1 MKRIAVVLFALV
13 CTTLHAQLPVPPL
26 WGHRVH
32 DEAHI
37 LSTSAADQLEAML
50 KEHEDST
57 SNQIAVLIIT
67 SLEGDPLEDYAIR
80 VANEWKLGRKGKD
93 NGILLLIAV
102 DDRKMRIEVGKG
114 LEGVVPDVVASRI
127 IRNEIAPAFRD
138 RDYDRGVTNG
148 ITALIRAIGG
158 EYIADESQPAS
169 DGDFMTWQERLFVG
183 LFVFGILGI
192 FTFIGVLQSGSM
204 GWFMYA
210 FLIPFYASFPLVIF
224 GVAGGLVALAIY
236 LVGFPILR
244 RVLRNTNLARRL
256 SSASGRSGRGGRG
269 SSWSSG
275 SGWSSGW
282 SSGSSSSSGSSF
294 SGGGGSFGGG
304 GASGSW

>member
-1 MKRIAVVLFALV
+1 M
-13 CTTLHAQLPVPPL
+13 
-26 WGHRVH
+26 
-32 DEAHI
+32 
-37 LSTSAADQLEAML
+37 
-50 KEHEDST
+50 
-57 SNQIAVLIIT
+57 LIIP
-67 SLEGDPLEDYAIR
+67 SLQGAPLEDYAIR
-80 VANEWKLGRKGKD
+80 VANDEWKLGQKGKN

-114 LEGVVPDVVASRI
+114 LEGVVPDIIASRI

-138 RDYDRGVTNG
+138 QDYDRGVTNG
-148 ITALIRAIGG
+148 VTALVKAIGG
-158 EYIADESQPAS
+158 EYTADEDVPAS
-169 DGDFMTWQERLFVG
+169 GGDFMTWQERLFMG
-183 LFVFGILGI
+183 LFVFTILGI
-192 FTFIGVLQSGSM
+192 FTFIRVLQSGGV

-236 LVGFPILR
+236 LVSFPILR
-244 RVLRNTNLARRL
+244 RFLRNTNLARQF
-256 SSASGRSGRGGRG
+256 SKVSGKSGRGGRG

-304 GASGSW
+304 GSSGSW